1 MRRAQAAQV
10 VSFEPLQWLL
20 ILGASFAGAVVG
32 GIGGFGTGVIL
43 TAVLVPIL
51 GVKATVPTLALA
63 GIIINSGRFWFYRA
77 DIDWRAAGRVLTGA
91 LPMLVLG
98 TWLYSQLD
106 ARPLG
111 LVMGALVVLS
121 VPLRRWLKRRQWEVG
136 PTAMVSG
143 GALFGLAN
151 GMASGMG
158 VILVSLLLGAGLA
171 GTAVLATDAFVSIL
185 VDLARAALFGR
196 FALLDSSTVF
206 IGVAIG
212 LATLP
217 GSAMASWLVRRMR
230 ARLHTLYMEAL
241 ILAGGVAIV
250 VGTWRA
256 PA

>member
-1 MRRAQAAQV
+1 MN
-10 VSFEPLQWLL
+10 SFDATQWALVLL
-20 ILGASFAGAVVG
+20 SAFAGAVVG

-63 GIIINSGRFWFYRA
+63 GVIINSGRFWFYRA
-77 DIDWRAAGRVLTGA
+77 DIDWPTTGRVLLGA
-91 LPMLVLG
+91 LPLLVLG
-98 TWLYSQLD
+98 TWLYSRLD

-121 VPLRRWLKRRQWEVG
+121 VPMRRWLKRRRWQVG
-136 PTAMVSG
+136 PGGMLAG

-158 VILVSLLLGAGLA
+158 VILVSLLLGGGLA

-196 FALLDSSTVF
+196 FALLDASTVF
-206 IGVAIG
+206 LGVAIG

-217 GSAMASWLVRRMR
+217 GSAVASWLVRRMH
-230 ARLHTLYMEAL
+230 ARLHNFYMEAL

-250 VGTWRA
+250 VATWRA

>member
-1 MRRAQAAQV
+1 M
-10 VSFEPLQWLL
+10 SFDFSQWLIVL
-20 ILGASFAGAVVG
+20 LASFAGAVVG

-77 DIDWRAAGRVLTGA
+77 DIDWRVAARVLAGA
-91 LPMLVLG
+91 LPLLILG
-98 TWLYSQLD
+98 TWLYSRLD

-111 LVMGALVVLS
+111 LVMGSLVILS
-121 VPLRRWLKRRQWEVG
+121 VPMRRWLKRRQWAIG
-136 PTAMVSG
+136 PTGMLAG
-143 GALFGLAN
+143 GAVFGLAN

-158 VILVSLLLGAGLA
+158 VILVSLLLGGGLA

-185 VDLARAALFGR
+185 VDVARAALFGR
-196 FALLDSSTVF
+196 YSLLDPSTVF

-217 GSAMASWLVRRMR
+217 GSALASWLVRRMH
-230 ARLHTLYMEAL
+230 ARLHTLYMEVL
-241 ILAGGVAIV
+241 ILAGGLAIV
-250 VGTWRA
+250 VATWRA
-256 PA
+256 PG